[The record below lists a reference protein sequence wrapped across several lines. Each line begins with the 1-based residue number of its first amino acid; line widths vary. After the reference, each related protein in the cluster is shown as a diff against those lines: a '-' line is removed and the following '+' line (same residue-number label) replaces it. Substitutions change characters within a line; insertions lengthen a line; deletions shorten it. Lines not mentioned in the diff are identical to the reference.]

1 MTKAGMK
8 TPEKGKTGNK
18 RYQPYEPPK
27 ISTVEPEPDSG
38 NLLKRLMESDESR
51 LTEPIIS
58 LDSRTEFDGRESWEK
73 DRGDR
78 GILKLYNVYNDDNTL
93 KLELKEVNE
102 DGSEISR
109 CNAKIDSIKLKYDF
123 LSQIRSTDSTKRGYG
138 TNLLYLLAKARND
151 EIVHNGINYNEIT
164 IRDFLP
170 VIFNPFRNL
179 FHLSVT
185 LWSEKFKISSP
196 QFTLFEPFYR
206 EELSGVVYILYN
218 HENTEEDSLEK
229 EIETLKEEK
238 IRLLAEME
246 NLRKR
251 FEREKVETIKF
262 GSINLAR
269 DILSPGDN
277 LERALDA
284 LPEDENH
291 PESIKNLIDG
301 LKMVLKEYKST
312 LEKHGVKK
320 IETLNKKF
328 DHNFHQA
335 MMEVENNDVE
345 EGTVVQ
351 EVQSGY
357 TMHDRLL
364 RAAMVGVSKKP
375 VAKKEEPTEEKEED
389 NPENES
395 KEKS

>member
-1 MTKAGMK
+1 MV
-8 TPEKGKTGNK
+8 EKKEEDNHQEEIK
-18 RYQPYEPPK
+18 
-27 ISTVEPEPDSG
+27 EPESENIENEED
-38 NLLKRLMESDESR
+38 NNDTQEDTDTEETTEDENS
-51 LTEPIIS
+51 
-58 LDSRTEFDGRESWEK
+58 
-73 DRGDR
+73 
-78 GILKLYNVYNDDNTL
+78 
-93 KLELKEVNE
+93 
-102 DGSEISR
+102 
-109 CNAKIDSIKLKYDF
+109 
-123 LSQIRSTDSTKRGYG
+123 
-138 TNLLYLLAKARND
+138 
-151 EIVHNGINYNEIT
+151 
-164 IRDFLP
+164 
-170 VIFNPFRNL
+170 
-179 FHLSVT
+179 
-185 LWSEKFKISSP
+185 
-196 QFTLFEPFYR
+196 
-206 EELSGVVYILYN
+206 
-218 HENTEEDSLEK
+218 EEDSLEK

-328 DHNFHQA
+328 DHNYHQA

-345 EGTVVQ
+345 EGIVVQ

-364 RAAMVGVSKKP
+364 RAAMVGVSKKLALKTEDP
-375 VAKKEEPTEEKEED
+375 KKENEENNDEND
-389 NPENES
+389 NN
-395 KEKS
+395 

>member
-1 MTKAGMK
+1 MV
-8 TPEKGKTGNK
+8 EKKEEDNQK
-18 RYQPYEPPK
+18 KEIK
-27 ISTVEPEPDSG
+27 EPDS
-38 NLLKRLMESDESR
+38 ESIENEEDNN
-51 LTEPIIS
+51 
-58 LDSRTEFDGRESWEK
+58 DSE
-73 DRGDR
+73 
-78 GILKLYNVYNDDNTL
+78 
-93 KLELKEVNE
+93 
-102 DGSEISR
+102 
-109 CNAKIDSIKLKYDF
+109 
-123 LSQIRSTDSTKRGYG
+123 
-138 TNLLYLLAKARND
+138 
-151 EIVHNGINYNEIT
+151 
-164 IRDFLP
+164 
-170 VIFNPFRNL
+170 
-179 FHLSVT
+179 
-185 LWSEKFKISSP
+185 
-196 QFTLFEPFYR
+196 
-206 EELSGVVYILYN
+206 
-218 HENTEEDSLEK
+218 ENTDIEETTEDENAEEENLEK

-320 IETLNKKF
+320 IETLNQKF

-335 MMEVENNDVE
+335 MMEVENDDVE

-351 EVQSGY
+351 EIQSGY

-375 VAKKEEPTEEKEED
+375 VAKTGESKEED
-389 NPENES
+389 NPDNES

>member
-1 MTKAGMK
+1 MV
-8 TPEKGKTGNK
+8 EKKEEDNQQEEIK
-18 RYQPYEPPK
+18 
-27 ISTVEPEPDSG
+27 
-38 NLLKRLMESDESR
+38 ESDSENIENEEDNNDSQENSDSEET
-51 LTEPIIS
+51 TE
-58 LDSRTEFDGRESWEK
+58 
-73 DRGDR
+73 
-78 GILKLYNVYNDDNTL
+78 
-93 KLELKEVNE
+93 
-102 DGSEISR
+102 
-109 CNAKIDSIKLKYDF
+109 
-123 LSQIRSTDSTKRGYG
+123 
-138 TNLLYLLAKARND
+138 D
-151 EIVHNGINYNEIT
+151 ENI
-164 IRDFLP
+164 
-170 VIFNPFRNL
+170 
-179 FHLSVT
+179 
-185 LWSEKFKISSP
+185 
-196 QFTLFEPFYR
+196 
-206 EELSGVVYILYN
+206 
-218 HENTEEDSLEK
+218 EEDSLEK

-251 FEREKVETIKF
+251 FEREKIETIKF

-301 LKMVLKEYKST
+301 LKMVLKEFKSI
-312 LEKHGVKK
+312 LEKPGVKK
-320 IETLNKKF
+320 IETLNQKF

-375 VAKKEEPTEEKEED
+375 VAKTEEPLEEKEED

-395 KEKS
+395 KEES

>member
-1 MTKAGMK
+1 MVNKKEQDNQEEVKNPHSEDEEIEKTK
-8 TPEKGKTGNK
+8 E
-18 RYQPYEPPK
+18 
-27 ISTVEPEPDSG
+27 
-38 NLLKRLMESDESR
+38 
-51 LTEPIIS
+51 
-58 LDSRTEFDGRESWEK
+58 
-73 DRGDR
+73 
-78 GILKLYNVYNDDNTL
+78 
-93 KLELKEVNE
+93 EVN
-102 DGSEISR
+102 D
-109 CNAKIDSIKLKYDF
+109 
-123 LSQIRSTDSTKRGYG
+123 
-138 TNLLYLLAKARND
+138 
-151 EIVHNGINYNEIT
+151 
-164 IRDFLP
+164 
-170 VIFNPFRNL
+170 
-179 FHLSVT
+179 
-185 LWSEKFKISSP
+185 
-196 QFTLFEPFYR
+196 
-206 EELSGVVYILYN
+206 
-218 HENTEEDSLEK
+218 ENTSKDENIDDDLSK

-291 PESIKNLIDG
+291 SEGIKNLIDG
-301 LKMVLKEYKST
+301 LKMVLKEYKNT

-320 IETLNKKF
+320 IETLNQKF

-357 TMHDRLL
+357 TMHNRLL

-375 VAKKEEPTEEKEED
+375 ATKTEEHKEEKDKD

-395 KEKS
+395 EEKS

>member
-1 MTKAGMK
+1 MV
-8 TPEKGKTGNK
+8 EKKEENIQQEEIK
-18 RYQPYEPPK
+18 
-27 ISTVEPEPDSG
+27 EPDS
-38 NLLKRLMESDESR
+38 ESIENEEDNNDSEENTD
-51 LTEPIIS
+51 TEETI
-58 LDSRTEFDGRESWEK
+58 
-73 DRGDR
+73 
-78 GILKLYNVYNDDNTL
+78 
-93 KLELKEVNE
+93 E
-102 DGSEISR
+102 D
-109 CNAKIDSIKLKYDF
+109 
-123 LSQIRSTDSTKRGYG
+123 
-138 TNLLYLLAKARND
+138 
-151 EIVHNGINYNEIT
+151 
-164 IRDFLP
+164 
-170 VIFNPFRNL
+170 
-179 FHLSVT
+179 
-185 LWSEKFKISSP
+185 
-196 QFTLFEPFYR
+196 
-206 EELSGVVYILYN
+206 
-218 HENTEEDSLEK
+218 ENTEEDNLEK
-229 EIETLKEEK
+229 EIATLKEEK

-284 LPEDENH
+284 LPKDENH
-291 PESIKNLIDG
+291 SESIKNLIDG
-301 LKMVLKEYKST
+301 LKMVLKEYKSI

-320 IETLNKKF
+320 IETLNQKF

-375 VAKKEEPTEEKEED
+375 VAKTEETTEEKEED